1 MSRHLVDWVGLKEFV
16 LRALA
21 VFLVLS
27 WGWYILLQF
36 RTQQFGFTWDVFP
49 LGALFVLP
57 ATILPFLGLRLVS
70 VGMGGVAL
78 LLATM
83 ALSEGFAGFE
93 ESRFRREQAGVS
105 TESGWVCR
113 DRRWPFS
120 HHSMMY
126 HPQSGRFF
134 GSD

>member
-1 MSRHLVDWVGLKEFV
+1 MRGTLSSFRSRVSLG

-21 VFLVLS
+21 VFLVLC
-27 WGWYILLQF
+27 WGWYILAQF
-36 RTQQFGFTWDVFP
+36 RTQRFGFSFEV
-49 LGALFVLP
+49 LGIAALFVMP
-57 ATILPFLGLRLVS
+57 ATILPFLGLRPGT

-78 LLATM
+78 LVATM
-83 ALSEGFAGFE
+83 ALSEGLAGFE
-93 ESRFRREQAGVS
+93 ESRFRREQAGVA
-105 TESGWVCR
+105 TESQWVCR